1 MHIRKEY
8 YMSNNNTIF
17 DDVFRTML
25 EKMPQLVI
33 PVINEVFHTSYSD
46 KETIV
51 QHRNEHH
58 TKSGELITDS
68 YLEIGGKLYHIECE
82 SKSGGNMC
90 IRMIEYDFAV
100 ALEDASINP
109 DRMYEIQFPH
119 SCVLYLRHSAN
130 TPDTLKAKILLPD
143 EQSFYYQIP
152 TVKIQNYTRDEIF
165 RKRLLFFLPF
175 YILRYEK
182 DLSNIAENF
191 SQLNALVA
199 EYHSLRLQL
208 EQELSAD
215 AESDIY
221 ARLLELIERISNY
234 VLRKKPVV
242 KERIGDIMGGKVLE
256 LKVDVA
262 LDKGRKE
269 GREEGREEVIS
280 RLLKY
285 GMSVN
290 EISAATGYST
300 EEILKIQSKI

>member
-1 MHIRKEY
+1 
-8 YMSNNNTIF
+8 MSITQNLVKSSQTPTLF
-17 DDVFRTML
+17 LCPVFAAQC
-25 EKMPQLVI
+25 K
-33 PVINEVFHTSYSD
+33 HT
-46 KETIV
+46 
-51 QHRNEHH
+51 R
-58 TKSGELITDS
+58 
-68 YLEIGGKLYHIECE
+68 
-82 SKSGGNMC
+82 
-90 IRMIEYDFAV
+90 
-100 ALEDASINP
+100 
-109 DRMYEIQFPH
+109 
-119 SCVLYLRHSAN
+119 
-130 TPDTLKAKILLPD
+130 DTLKAKILLPD

-152 TVKIQNYTRDEIF
+152 TVKVQNYTRDEIF

-182 DLSNIAENF
+182 DLNNIEEN
-191 SQLNALVA
+191 SSKLNALVA

-208 EQELSAD
+208 EQELSSD

-262 LDKGRKE
+262 HDKGRKE

-300 EEILKIQSKI
+300 EEILKIQSKL

>member
-1 MHIRKEY
+1 M
-8 YMSNNNTIF
+8 
-17 DDVFRTML
+17 
-25 EKMPQLVI
+25 
-33 PVINEVFHTSYSD
+33 
-46 KETIV
+46 
-51 QHRNEHH
+51 
-58 TKSGELITDS
+58 
-68 YLEIGGKLYHIECE
+68 
-82 SKSGGNMC
+82 
-90 IRMIEYDFAV
+90 
-100 ALEDASINP
+100 
-109 DRMYEIQFPH
+109 
-119 SCVLYLRHSAN
+119 
-130 TPDTLKAKILLPD
+130 
-143 EQSFYYQIP
+143 
-152 TVKIQNYTRDEIF
+152 
-165 RKRLLFFLPF
+165 
-175 YILRYEK
+175 
-182 DLSNIAENF
+182 
-191 SQLNALVA
+191 A

-208 EQELSAD
+208 EQELSSD

-300 EEILKIQSKI
+300 EEILKIQSKL